1 MSKQTK
7 SRVSLPDTSIVM
19 VGGISLILLVLMFGF
34 GLGWYLTGR
43 DEADLPANAL
53 PKNPTAAAGAGKILY
68 NAPNLELHIEPT
80 VAPVLLP
87 TPMSVQIAS
96 RARAALGRVP
106 DGFVAGPHLQVSAG
120 RADPV
125 PPFFG
130 PHFNPNDGLPIYV
143 CGMEAFPSYLNMQLI
158 QMLGTDVEHGFHLG
172 IVPIE
177 LEETPLPNTNGNP
190 YEIDED
196 RMRGFAQQGDWDCII
211 EEIDEDMIGNYGIVT
226 ALVDETI
233 GSHAVWGR
241 DMHAYTDLVGKR
253 VAVEAKSSAHFFLLY
268 VLSLMPAEQRN
279 TVTVLPMHTYEDAID
294 SLLQGK
300 ADAISVADANPVAVQ
315 QAGATSIIS
324 SEQLRVIANS
334 IVTSRK
340 AVQTKPELVQAF
352 HNAWFSAL
360 QAQLEDYDAAAEL
373 IARWGHHDWM
383 GVPASDTSRVFRSG
397 FAHVAQAGFQDN
409 INVMQNVEPI
419 IDRLSISTRLWR
431 EAGFMTVDDPPNV
444 LIDSRFVLQAANDVA
459 HLLQL
464 PGKPLNDRFTL
475 ASIGRFDGTKTNAG
489 NVSVI
494 EVSAGEALPV
504 DEAATDIK
512 LPCRHFSFKPNSA
525 QLTEDSQRILDF
537 CVVPILKQRAGL
549 YLQIKGS
556 AAWPRGSYT
565 EKEILNFGMARAR
578 AIGQYLMSRQLDPSR
593 FVITSVLPT
602 EDHRGISDAEILAA
616 DRYVEMTLL
625 TGP

>member
-1 MSKQTK
+1 M
-7 SRVSLPDTSIVM
+7 SIVM
-19 VGGISLILLVLMFGF
+19 VGGVSLILLVLVLGF

-43 DEADLPANAL
+43 DDTRVPANTLADKTSL
-53 PKNPTAAAGAGKILY
+53 PTGAGNTLNNSQAIAQPA
-68 NAPNLELHIEPT
+68 NPAEGSNVRPSP
-80 VAPVLLP
+80 VAPQS
-87 TPMSVQIAS
+87 MS
-96 RARAALGRVP
+96 RARAALARVP
-106 DGFVAGPHLQVSAG
+106 NGFVAASNPQISAL

-125 PPFFG
+125 PPLFG
-130 PHFNPNDGLPIYV
+130 PHFDPNDGLPIYV

-158 QMLGTDVEHGFHLG
+158 QMLGTDVEQGFHLG

-177 LEETPLPNTNGNP
+177 LEEPALNTTTNP

-241 DMHAYTDLVGKR
+241 DMQTYNDLAGKR

-268 VLSLMPAEQRN
+268 VLSLMPTEQRN
-279 TVTVLPMHTYEDAID
+279 TVTVLPMHTYDDAIS

-300 ADAISVADANPVAVQ
+300 VDAISVADANPIAVQ

-324 SEQLRVIANS
+324 SDQLRVIANS

-340 AVQTKPELVQAF
+340 AAKTKPELVQAF

-360 QAQLEDYDAAAEL
+360 QAQMEDYDAAAEL
-373 IARWGHHDWM
+373 IARWGHLAWL
-383 GVPASDTSRVFRSG
+383 GLPAENVSASFRNG
-397 FAHVAQAGFQDN
+397 FTHVAQASFHDN
-409 INVMQNVEPI
+409 INVMQDVAPI
-419 IDRLSISTRLWR
+419 VDRLTISARLWR
-431 EAGFMTVDDPPNV
+431 EAGFKTVDDAPDT
-444 LIDSRFVLQAANDVA
+444 LIDARFVLQSANDLA
-459 HLLQL
+459 PLLQL
-464 PGKPLNDRFTL
+464 PGKPFNDRFTL
-475 ASIGRFDGTKTNAG
+475 ASIGRFDGTKTNG
-489 NVSVI
+489 GKVSAI
-494 EVSAGEALPV
+494 EVSAGEAMPV

-537 CVVPILKQRAGL
+537 CVVPILRQRAGL
-549 YLQIKGS
+549 YLQITGS

-578 AIGQYLMSRQLDPSR
+578 TIGQYLMSRQLDPSR
-593 FVITSVLPT
+593 FVITSALPP